1 MEGRIGNAFACERCR
16 KHKVRCVPSD
26 VAGICQRCQKARVE
40 CIEHIARRRPPKH
53 RPVLQTSSRV
63 ADLETKLESVSAM
76 VVGTSAPQPPLPP
89 PATMASKLSDMT
101 QRTPTPSDV
110 PKVSLRPNP
119 VSTPETAL
127 AFWESINETIS
138 GMGRLDP
145 ILRTI
150 SVIHMELLV
159 ESFHR
164 MVDYFPFVMLPRDAP
179 VRDSILQRPV
189 LMFAVLTVAS
199 YDSALLQFTLSR
211 EFRKIVMVKVMNGE
225 KSLDLLQGTL
235 VFIAWH
241 HHYMDPHAVSMHMLL
256 QMCIGMASDL
266 GLDRLPSSYHRDD
279 PRDRECKRA
288 YLGCYYLSCSLRL
301 MEPGKPQGLVYT
313 PTIRKYA
320 SEVSHFRDRNSDQIL
335 PALVDTCQFLED
347 IDETFRNRSE
357 QTLVARSQTKR
368 LGEHW
373 DAMRNSLKHLAGEYK
388 TLQWLQLAS
397 RVYMFQQSVALEL
410 TDRDSVS
417 WAAGF
422 QLSLRISCLRATEQ
436 FLESCV
442 QMSSNQYEC
451 LSIVDWVH
459 LISSLT
465 MLGKLAVH
473 SPPMAGWDPSDLQLS
488 KTFEHFRDQL
498 CSQMPRLH
506 DNQER
511 RVENVF
517 ERFRRV
523 TAMMKGAVKQ
533 TPGRSSPGSTFE
545 ITTSSR
551 QTVSLLQD
559 SPLPKP
565 GGGSNGVDLPTPW
578 KPNPHYDISSE
589 EFTWKFLMGIL

>member
-1 MEGRIGNAFACERCR
+1 M
-16 KHKVRCVPSD
+16 
-26 VAGICQRCQKARVE
+26 
-40 CIEHIARRRPPKH
+40 
-53 RPVLQTSSRV
+53 T
-63 ADLETKLESVSAM
+63 
-76 VVGTSAPQPPLPP
+76 
-89 PATMASKLSDMT
+89 SKLSDMA
-101 QRTPTPSDV
+101 QRTPTPSDA

-150 SVIHMELLV
+150 SVIHMQHLV
-159 ESFHR
+159 DSFHR

-225 KSLDLLQGTL
+225 KSLDLLQGLL

-241 HHYMDPHAVSMHMLL
+241 HHYMDPQGVSMHMLL

-288 YLGCYYLSCSLRL
+288 YLGCYYLSCNLRL
-301 MEPGKPQGLVYT
+301 MEPGKPQGLAYS

-347 IDETFRNRSE
+347 VEETFRNRSE

-373 DAMRNSLKHLAGEYK
+373 DAMRNSLKHLAGEYSK
-388 TLQWLQLAS
+388 VLIYSPSIFLLTFFRNSTVVTTRLQSVHVPAERGARVDGPRYGSLGSRIPAFPPYQLPPCQRTIS
-397 RVYMFQQSVALEL
+397 RLMCADEQQSV
-410 TDRDSVS
+410 
-417 WAAGF
+417 
-422 QLSLRISCLRATEQ
+422 
-436 FLESCV
+436 
-442 QMSSNQYEC
+442 
-451 LSIVDWVH
+451 
-459 LISSLT
+459 
-465 MLGKLAVH
+465 
-473 SPPMAGWDPSDLQLS
+473 
-488 KTFEHFRDQL
+488 
-498 CSQMPRLH
+498 
-506 DNQER
+506 
-511 RVENVF
+511 
-517 ERFRRV
+517 
-523 TAMMKGAVKQ
+523 
-533 TPGRSSPGSTFE
+533 
-545 ITTSSR
+545 
-551 QTVSLLQD
+551 
-559 SPLPKP
+559 
-565 GGGSNGVDLPTPW
+565 
-578 KPNPHYDISSE
+578 
-589 EFTWKFLMGIL
+589 